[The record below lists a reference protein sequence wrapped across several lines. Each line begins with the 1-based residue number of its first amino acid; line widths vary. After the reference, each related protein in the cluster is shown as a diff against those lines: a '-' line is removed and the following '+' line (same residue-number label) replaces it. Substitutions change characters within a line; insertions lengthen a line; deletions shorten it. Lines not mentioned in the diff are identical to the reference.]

1 MNSCWLCCS
10 RPAWGPWKITPTPQA
25 GGTQLTFWEQKGQT
39 LLGFSSQ
46 LGNEAV
52 LNCCSSQEHHPCC
65 LEESEVSNR
74 IVSLEIYWWCLFFL
88 FFFFYSTLCSLHT
101 NLLVANLQGCK
112 LASHQPR
119 TSVTIPFFLRLLSLM
134 VLRLYHLLH
143 PLPAAV
149 SNSPPV
155 TQCQPL
161 QAAVALWFC
170 AFQGTAL

>member
-1 MNSCWLCCS
+1 MM
-10 RPAWGPWKITPTPQA
+10 P
-25 GGTQLTFWEQKGQT
+25 F
-39 LLGFSSQ
+39 FS
-46 LGNEAV
+46 
-52 LNCCSSQEHHPCC
+52 
-65 LEESEVSNR
+65 
-74 IVSLEIYWWCLFFL
+74 

-149 SNSPPV
+149 SNSSPV

-161 QAAVALWFC
+161 QASCCTVLLYLSRSCTARSKILLICC
-170 AFQGTAL
+170 ACWLYYVCDMYHKLITSQYYIVNCVS